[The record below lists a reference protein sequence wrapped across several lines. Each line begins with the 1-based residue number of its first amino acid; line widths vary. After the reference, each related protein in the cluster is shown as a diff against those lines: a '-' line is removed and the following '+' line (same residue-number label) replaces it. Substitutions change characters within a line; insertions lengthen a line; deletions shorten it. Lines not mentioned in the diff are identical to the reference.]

1 MNETQATKLK
11 VGVCVI
17 LKDADNKILLGK
29 RQNVLGENTWGL
41 PGGHQKLGESV
52 LECARREVMGE
63 VNIDLEDMELVGV
76 AEMVNTG
83 LDYQLVELGYASN
96 HWQGIL
102 ELKEHKYCSEWE
114 FFDIDALPEHLFL
127 PHKPIIEMFVAN
139 MQNSAK
145 KASSNLYDIIH
156 PHFKIGVQDFV
167 INKKGQL
174 LMGLRKDPFDK
185 GNWGLPGGHLDVG
198 ETLHE
203 CALRE
208 LMEETGIEAH
218 HALQFASVEQ
228 PITLSNKHY
237 LHFGFLIKDFAE
249 KDVSAPAEGDEDVER
264 WDWFDLNNMPPNL
277 APSQR
282 EMIIKFLKFN
292 KISFHQNSEAN

>member
-1 MNETQATKLK
+1 MVPNPATKLK
-11 VGVCVI
+11 TGVCVI

-41 PGGHQKLGESV
+41 PGGHQKLGESIM
-52 LECARREVMGE
+52 ECAQREVLAE
-63 VNIDLEDMELVGV
+63 VNIQLEDMELVGV
-76 AEMVNTG
+76 TEMVETG
-83 LDYQLVELGYASN
+83 LDYQLVELGYASDQ
-96 HWQGIL
+96 WQGIL
-102 ELKEHKYCSEWE
+102 ELKEHKYCSEWK
-114 FFDIDALPEHLFL
+114 FFDISELPEAIFQ
-127 PHKPIIEMFVAN
+127 PHKPIIDLFVAK
-139 MQNSAK
+139 MQNNEK
-145 KASSNLYDIIH
+145 PTSSNLYTIIH

-167 INKKGQL
+167 VNKKGQL

-198 ETLHE
+198 ETLSE

-208 LMEETGIEAH
+208 LKEETGLDAY

-237 LHFGFLIKDFAE
+237 LHFGFLIKDFEE
-249 KDVSAPAEGDEDVER
+249 KELINGEPDDVDHWE
-264 WDWFDLNNMPPNL
+264 WFDLTNMPANL

-292 KISFHQNSEAN
+292 KISFHHN